1 MDLELPPEM
10 PNGGDDDDEEDDDDD
25 RDGLDDSYDLTGSW
39 TKYYSK
45 ACLKIP
51 SQHVQYFQVQ
61 FRYS

>member
-39 TKYYSK
+39 TKYSIQ
-45 ACLKIP
+45 ALARP
-51 SQHVQYFQVQ
+51 V
-61 FRYS
+61 